1 MTKATG
7 KNGFFSRSFNKKNI
21 LLILSLVA
29 LTLSYV
35 SAVADPNAPLD
46 RYVGCCGR
54 SFWWSPI
61 GCALVLVGAAV
72 IFRVRSRWSWISA
85 ALLSVYVCYYSLYEA
100 LENWNYYY
108 ALDKLEALRAAL
120 LPIYRPLSLFPA
132 FYIFV
137 VAIGNLVRTSTRT
150 RSRPSD

>member
-1 MTKATG
+1 MTKATSG
-7 KNGFFSRSFNKKNI
+7 DGFFSPSLSKQDI
-21 LLILSLVA
+21 ILILALLA

-46 RYVGCCGR
+46 WDVGCCGR

-72 IFRVRSRWSWISA
+72 IFRIRSRWSWISA

-108 ALDKLEALRAAL
+108 SLDKLEALRAAL
-120 LPIYRPLSLFPA
+120 LPIYRPLSLFPGL
-132 FYIFV
+132 FIFV
-137 VAIGNLVRTSTRT
+137 EALRNLVLTSGRT
-150 RSRPSD
+150 RSLPDA